1 MDVAADILGCLK
13 EQADKQNIHNIQT
26 VVSREGD
33 PMLPDSS
40 IDLAF
45 FCDTTHH
52 IANLIKDFQFLPRQY
67 FLLFEKK

>member
-1 MDVAADILGCLK
+1 
-13 EQADKQNIHNIQT
+13 
-26 VVSREGD
+26 
-33 PMLPDSS
+33 MLPDSS

-67 FLLFEKK
+67 FSLFEKK